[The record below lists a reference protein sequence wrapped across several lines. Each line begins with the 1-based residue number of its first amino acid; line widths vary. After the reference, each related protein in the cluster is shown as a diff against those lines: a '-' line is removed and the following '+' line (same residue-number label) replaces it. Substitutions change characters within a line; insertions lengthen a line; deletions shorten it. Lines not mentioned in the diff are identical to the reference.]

1 MHIILVPDR
10 LATAR
15 TLTLT
20 PQKVFFVA
28 VLLIFLICSMA
39 ALFVWAGGRFNLF
52 SFVGGEGES
61 AQQRHDFKAE
71 EYLRDNIK
79 TMAAKMGEMQAELV
93 RLDLLGE
100 RISKQTGIPLPKNE
114 ALTKPPQS
122 APKPEKKTG
131 DGTGGPLVGAH
142 RQPTFTGLQI
152 ELDRLATAIG
162 ERVES
167 LTALESQLMERR
179 VKTTLLPTLQPISNA
194 RIGSPFG
201 LRTDPILGVSA
212 MHEGMD
218 FSAPSGT
225 RVVAAAGGVVT
236 MAERHSAYGN
246 LVEID
251 HGNDFSSRY
260 AHLSQ
265 IDVAVGQIVKR
276 GQTIALSGNTGR
288 STGPHLH
295 FEVRYRGVA
304 QNPARFLK
312 MGGDTQLAQHLDKLD
327 LLKANAEAEADE
339 KRPGKSARGKKKIG
353 GVKSSAQTENDGETR
368 IHQRFENKS

>member
-28 VLLIFLICSMA
+28 VLLIFLICSVA
-39 ALFVWAGGRFNLF
+39 ALLAWAGGRFNLL
-52 SFVGGEGES
+52 SFVGSEGES
-61 AQQRHDFKAE
+61 SQQRHDFKAE

-114 ALTKPPQS
+114 TLTKPSQS
-122 APKPEKKTG
+122 APKPEKKTD
-131 DGTGGPLVGAH
+131 DGTGGPLVGVH
-142 RQPTFTGLQI
+142 RQPTLTGLQI
-152 ELDRLATAIG
+152 ELDRLATALA
-162 ERVES
+162 ERLES

-265 IDVAVGQIVKR
+265 IDVVVGQIVKR
-276 GQTIALSGNTGR
+276 GQAIALSGNTGR

-304 QNPARFLK
+304 QDPARFLK

-327 LLKANAEAEADE
+327 LLKPNTEADE
-339 KRPGKSARGKKKIG
+339 KRLGKSARGKKKTNG
-353 GVKSSAQTENDGETR
+353 AKPSARTENDGETR

>member
-28 VLLIFLICSMA
+28 VLLIFLICSVA
-39 ALFVWAGGRFNLF
+39 ALLAWAGGRFNLL

-114 ALTKPPQS
+114 TLTKPLQS
-122 APKPEKKTG
+122 APKPEKKTD
-131 DGTGGPLVGAH
+131 DGTGGPLVGVH
-142 RQPTFTGLQI
+142 RQPTLTGLQI
-152 ELDRLATAIG
+152 ELDRLATALA
-162 ERVES
+162 ERLES

-265 IDVAVGQIVKR
+265 IDVVVGQIVKR
-276 GQTIALSGNTGR
+276 GQAIALSGNTGR

-304 QNPARFLK
+304 QDPARFLK

-327 LLKANAEAEADE
+327 LLKPNTEADE
-339 KRPGKSARGKKKIG
+339 KRLGKSARGKKKTNG
-353 GVKSSAQTENDGETR
+353 AKPSARIENDGETR